1 MTNPSGYDPFKCFP
15 HLLGPY
21 IHQITLFT
29 MSLREMAHTH
39 NSHAICGL
47 NSSGIHTDLGLF
59 GALVDAFTSRLR
71 ELQTVAL
78 LRVDGAQTCSN
89 LPVYKDFT
97 C

>member
-1 MTNPSGYDPFKCFP
+1 ML
-15 HLLGPY
+15 H
-21 IHQITLFT
+21 
-29 MSLREMAHTH
+29 REIAPAHD
-39 NSHAICGL
+39 SHAICGL
-47 NSSGIHTDLGLF
+47 NSSGIHADLGLF

-78 LRVDGAQTCSN
+78 LRVDGVHTCSN

>member
-1 MTNPSGYDPFKCFP
+1 M
-15 HLLGPY
+15 LLG
-21 IHQITLFT
+21 
-29 MSLREMAHTH
+29 EMAHTC
-39 NSHAICGL
+39 NPHATCGL

-78 LRVDGAQTCSN
+78 LRVDGAQTCYN
-89 LPVYKDFT
+89 LPVCKDFT